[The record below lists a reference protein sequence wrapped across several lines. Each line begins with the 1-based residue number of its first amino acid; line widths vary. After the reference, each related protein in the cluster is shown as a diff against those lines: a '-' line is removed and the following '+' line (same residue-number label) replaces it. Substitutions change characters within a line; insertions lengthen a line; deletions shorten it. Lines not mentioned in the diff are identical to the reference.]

1 MTPHSAL
8 ERLIQTMATLRSED
22 GCEWDR
28 QQTHQSLLPFLI
40 EEAHELVDAVETGT
54 DEDIKE
60 ELGDVLYQVLFHA
73 DIAASKPDGFTID
86 DVAEAVDTKMRRR
99 HPHVF
104 EGVSVDGVEDIK
116 ANWQQIKAQEKANR
130 ESALDGV
137 PRSLEGVARWSALLT
152 RAEREGFNLPEP
164 PGSEPDTTEGW
175 GHWLLDVLAAA
186 KSRGI
191 DVEAAMRQALR
202 ERETQWRAEE
212 AGSSVPE

>member
-1 MTPHSAL
+1 MTSHSAL
-8 ERLIQTMATLRSED
+8 ERLIQTMATLRGED

-28 QQTHQSLLPFLI
+28 EQTHQSLLPFLI

-73 DIAASKPDGFTID
+73 DIAASRTDGFTID

-104 EGVSVDGVEDIK
+104 EGVSVAGVEDIK
-116 ANWQQIKAQEKANR
+116 ANWQQIKAQEKADR

-137 PRSLEGVARWSALLT
+137 PRSLEGLARWSALLT
-152 RAEREGFNLPEP
+152 RAEREGFSLPEP

-212 AGSSVPE
+212 AGSSAPE

>member
-1 MTPHSAL
+1 MTSHSAL
-8 ERLIQTMATLRSED
+8 ERLIQTMATLRGED

-28 QQTHQSLLPFLI
+28 AQTHESLLPFLI
-40 EEAHELVDAVETGT
+40 EEAHELVDAVETGS

-73 DIAASKPDGFTID
+73 DIAASRPEGFTID
-86 DVAEAVDTKMRRR
+86 DVADTVDTKMRRR

-104 EGVSVDGVEDIK
+104 DGVSVGGVEDIK
-116 ANWQQIKAQEKANR
+116 ANWRQIKAEEKAHR
-130 ESALDGV
+130 DSAFDGV
-137 PRSLEGVARWSALLT
+137 PRSLDGVARWSALLA
-152 RAEREGFNLPEP
+152 RAEREGLSLPEP
-164 PGSEPDTTEGW
+164 PGSEPDTAEGW

-186 KSRGI
+186 TGRGI

-212 AGSSVPE
+212 AGSSPPE

>member
-8 ERLIQTMATLRSED
+8 ERLIQTMATLRGEG

-104 EGVSVDGVEDIK
+104 EGVSVAGVEDIK
-116 ANWQQIKAQEKANR
+116 ANWQQIKAQEKADR

-137 PRSLEGVARWSALLT
+137 PRSLEGLARWSALLT
-152 RAEREGFNLPEP
+152 RAEREGFSLPEP
-164 PGSEPDTTEGW
+164 PGSEPDTAEGW